1 MVTKHPDLFHDNGK
15 GTLIMT
21 AVIHDSIDG
30 LVAILGRGKR
40 LIGLDIG
47 DKTIG
52 VAISDPLFS
61 LASPVKT
68 ILRTKKFKAAVL
80 ELQSLISSEDVGGMV
95 AGLPLS
101 MDGTE
106 GPRSQATRD
115 LTRELVHQ
123 LDIPAAFW
131 DERLS
136 TSAIEKFLINEADM
150 NRKRRKDVIDKMA
163 AAYILQGAL
172 DTLGRPRL

>member
-1 MVTKHPDLFHDNGK
+1 MAAEIF
-15 GTLIMT
+15 
-21 AVIHDSIDG
+21 ASIEG
-30 LVAILGRGKR
+30 LANTLGRGQR

-61 LASPVKT
+61 LASPVTT
-68 ILRTKKFKAAVL
+68 IIRGKKFKSAVA
-80 ELQSLISSEDVGGMV
+80 ELRHLITSENVGGMI
-95 AGLPLS
+95 AGLPIS

-115 LTRELVHQ
+115 LTRELVNQ
-123 LDIPAAFW
+123 LGIPAAFW

-172 DTLGRPRL
+172 DTLDRPDT

>member
-1 MVTKHPDLFHDNGK
+1 MVAKYEGTFYDKDK
-15 GTLIMT
+15 GSRDMA
-21 AVIHDSIDG
+21 AVIYDSIHE
-30 LVAILGRGKR
+30 LVATLPRGQR
-40 LIGLDIG
+40 VIGLDIG

-52 VAISDPLFS
+52 VAISNPLFS

-68 ILRTKKFKAAVL
+68 IVRTKKFKVAVQ
-80 ELQSLISSEDVGGMV
+80 ELQSLISNEDVGGMI
-95 AGLPLS
+95 AGLPIS

-115 LTRELVHQ
+115 LTRELVNQ
-123 LDIPAAFW
+123 LGIPAAFW

-163 AAYILQGAL
+163 ASYILQGAL
-172 DTLGRPRL
+172 DALDRSRL

>member
-1 MVTKHPDLFHDNGK
+1 MA
-15 GTLIMT
+15 
-21 AVIHDSIDG
+21 AVIHDTIDG
-30 LVAILGRGKR
+30 LVATLTRGQR

-61 LASPVKT
+61 LASPMKT
-68 ILRTKKFKAAVL
+68 VVRTKKFKAAVT
-80 ELQSLISSEDVGGMV
+80 ELKELIKNEDVGGII
-95 AGLPLS
+95 AGLPIS

-123 LDIPAAFW
+123 LGISAAFW

-172 DTLGRPRL
+172 DTLGRPQL

>member
-1 MVTKHPDLFHDNGK
+1 MAALIHETIQDLADD
-15 GTLIMT
+15 L
-21 AVIHDSIDG
+21 A
-30 LVAILGRGKR
+30 RGQR

-61 LASPVKT
+61 LASPMKT
-68 ILRTKKFKAAVL
+68 IIRTKKFKPAVD
-80 ELQSLISSEDVGGMV
+80 ELRSLISKEDVGGMI
-95 AGLPLS
+95 AGLPIS

-115 LTRELVHQ
+115 LTRELVKQ
-123 LDIPAAFW
+123 LELPAAFW

-136 TSAIEKFLINEADM
+136 TSAVEKFLINEADM

-172 DTLGRPRL
+172 DSLERPDI

>member
-1 MVTKHPDLFHDNGK
+1 MSAIIHP
-15 GTLIMT
+15 
-21 AVIHDSIDG
+21 SIQE
-30 LVAILGRGKR
+30 LVASLSRGER

-68 ILRTKKFKAAVL
+68 IVRGKKFKTAVQ
-80 ELQSLISSEDVGGMV
+80 ELQSLISTEEVGGMI
-95 AGLPLS
+95 AGLPVS

-115 LTRELVHQ
+115 LTRELVNQ
-123 LDIPAAFW
+123 LGIPAAFW

-136 TSAIEKFLINEADM
+136 TSAIEKFLINEVDM

-172 DTLGRPRL
+172 DALESPGI

>member
-1 MVTKHPDLFHDNGK
+1 MAAE
-15 GTLIMT
+15 IY
-21 AVIHDSIDG
+21 ASIQELAG
-30 LVAILGRGKR
+30 AIDHGQR
-40 LIGLDIG
+40 LLGLDIG

-61 LASPVKT
+61 LASPVTT
-68 ILRTKKFKAAVL
+68 IVRGKKFKPAVMA
-80 ELQSLISSEDVGGMV
+80 LQDLIRTENVGGMI
-95 AGLPLS
+95 AGLPVS

-115 LTRELVHQ
+115 LTRELVNQ

-136 TSAIEKFLINEADM
+136 TSAIEKFLIKEADM

-172 DTLGRPRL
+172 DALDSPRL

>member
-1 MVTKHPDLFHDNGK
+1 MA
-15 GTLIMT
+15 
-21 AVIHDSIDG
+21 AVIHPSITD
-30 LVAILGRGKR
+30 LVASLTRGQR

-61 LASPVKT
+61 LASPVTT
-68 ILRTKKFKAAVL
+68 IIRGKKFKTAVQ
-80 ELQSLISSEDVGGMV
+80 ELQTLISNEEVGGMI
-95 AGLPLS
+95 AGLPVS
-101 MDGTE
+101 MDGSE

-115 LTRELVHQ
+115 LTRELVNQ

-172 DTLGRPRL
+172 DALDGPHI

>member
-1 MVTKHPDLFHDNGK
+1 
-15 GTLIMT
+15 MT
-21 AVIHDSIDG
+21 AIIHESIDA
-30 LVAILGRGKR
+30 LVDSLGRGKR

-68 ILRTKKFKAAVL
+68 IVRTKKFKVAVL
-80 ELQSLISSEDVGGMV
+80 ELQNLISSEDVGGMI

-101 MDGTE
+101 MDGNE

-115 LTRELVHQ
+115 LTRELVNQ
-123 LDIPAAFW
+123 LGIPAAFW

-172 DTLGRPRL
+172 DTLDRPRL

>member
-1 MVTKHPDLFHDNGK
+1 MVTKYGGIFYDKHK
-15 GTLIMT
+15 GLLVMS
-21 AVIHDSIDG
+21 AVIHESIDE
-30 LVAILGRGKR
+30 LVATLTRGQR

-52 VAISDPLFS
+52 VAISDPLFT

-68 ILRTKKFKAAVL
+68 IVRVKKFKAAVL
-80 ELQSLISSEDVGGMV
+80 ELQALISNENIGGMI
-95 AGLPLS
+95 AGLPIS
-101 MDGTE
+101 MDGSE

-115 LTRELVHQ
+115 LTRELVNQ
-123 LDIPAAFW
+123 LGLPAAFW

-150 NRKRRKDVIDKMA
+150 NRKRRKEVIDKMA

-172 DTLGRPRL
+172 DTLDRPQP

>member
-1 MVTKHPDLFHDNGK
+1 MAA
-15 GTLIMT
+15 I
-21 AVIHDSIDG
+21 IHDTIQD
-30 LVAILGRGKR
+30 LANDLTRGQR

-61 LASPVKT
+61 LASPMKT
-68 ILRTKKFKAAVL
+68 IIRTKKFKPTVD
-80 ELQSLISSEDVGGMV
+80 ELHDLISQEDVGGMI
-95 AGLPLS
+95 AGLPIS

-115 LTRELVHQ
+115 LTRELVKQ
-123 LDIPAAFW
+123 LELPAAFW

-172 DTLGRPRL
+172 DTLERPDL

>member
-1 MVTKHPDLFHDNGK
+1 
-15 GTLIMT
+15 MT
-21 AVIHDSIDG
+21 AIIHASIG
-30 LVAILGRGKR
+30 ELVAELPRGKR

-52 VAISDPLFS
+52 VAISDPLFT
-61 LASPVKT
+61 LASPVTT
-68 ILRTKKFKAAVL
+68 IIRGKKFKDAVL
-80 ELQSLISSEDVGGMV
+80 ELQTLISSEDVGGMI
-95 AGLPLS
+95 AGLPIS

-115 LTRELVHQ
+115 LTRELVNQ
-123 LDIPAAFW
+123 LGIPAAFW

-172 DTLGRPRL
+172 DSLDRPRL

>member
-1 MVTKHPDLFHDNGK
+1 
-15 GTLIMT
+15 MT
-21 AVIHDSIDG
+21 AIIHESIDA
-30 LVAILGRGKR
+30 LVDSLGRGKR

-61 LASPVKT
+61 LASPVK
-68 ILRTKKFKAAVL
+68 IIVRTKKFKVAVL
-80 ELQSLISSEDVGGMV
+80 ELQNLISSEDVGGMI

-101 MDGTE
+101 MDGNE

-115 LTRELVHQ
+115 LTRELVNQ
-123 LDIPAAFW
+123 LGIPAALW

-172 DTLGRPRL
+172 DTLDRPRL

>member
-1 MVTKHPDLFHDNGK
+1 MAAEIF
-15 GTLIMT
+15 
-21 AVIHDSIDG
+21 ASIEG
-30 LVAILGRGKR
+30 LAKTLGRGQR

-61 LASPVKT
+61 LASPVTT
-68 ILRTKKFKAAVL
+68 IIRGKKFKSAVA
-80 ELQSLISSEDVGGMV
+80 ELRHLITSENVGGMI
-95 AGLPLS
+95 AGLPIS

-115 LTRELVHQ
+115 LTRELVNQ
-123 LDIPAAFW
+123 LGIPAAFW

-172 DTLGRPRL
+172 DTLDRPDT

>member
-1 MVTKHPDLFHDNGK
+1 MAAIIHNTIQDLAND
-15 GTLIMT
+15 LE
-21 AVIHDSIDG
+21 
-30 LVAILGRGKR
+30 RGQR

-61 LASPVKT
+61 LASPMKT
-68 ILRTKKFKAAVL
+68 IVRTKKFKSAVD
-80 ELQSLISSEDVGGMV
+80 ELRGLISKEDVGGMI
-95 AGLPLS
+95 AGLPIN

-115 LTRELVHQ
+115 LTRELVKQ
-123 LDIPAAFW
+123 LELPAAFW

-136 TSAIEKFLINEADM
+136 TSAVEKLLINEADM

-172 DTLGRPRL
+172 DTLERPDI

>member
-1 MVTKHPDLFHDNGK
+1 
-15 GTLIMT
+15 MT
-21 AVIHDSIDG
+21 AIIHESIDA
-30 LVAILGRGKR
+30 LVESLGRGKR

-68 ILRTKKFKAAVL
+68 IVRTKKFKVAVL
-80 ELQSLISSEDVGGMV
+80 ELQNLISSEDVGGMI

-101 MDGTE
+101 MDGNE

-115 LTRELVHQ
+115 LTRELVNQ
-123 LDIPAAFW
+123 LGIPAAFW

-172 DTLGRPRL
+172 DTLDRPRL

>member
-1 MVTKHPDLFHDNGK
+1 MS
-15 GTLIMT
+15 
-21 AVIHDSIDG
+21 AVIHESIDE
-30 LVAILGRGKR
+30 LVATLARGQR

-52 VAISDPLFS
+52 VAISDPRFT

-68 ILRTKKFKAAVL
+68 IVRTKKFKAAVL
-80 ELQSLISSEDVGGMV
+80 EIQALISNENVGGMI
-95 AGLPLS
+95 AGLPIS
-101 MDGTE
+101 MDGSE

-115 LTRELVHQ
+115 LTRELVNQ
-123 LDIPAAFW
+123 LGLPAAFW

-163 AAYILQGAL
+163 AGYILQGAL
-172 DTLGRPRL
+172 DSLDRTHL

>member
-1 MVTKHPDLFHDNGK
+1 MAA
-15 GTLIMT
+15 I
-21 AVIHDSIDG
+21 IHDTIQDLAKDLS
-30 LVAILGRGKR
+30 RGQR

-61 LASPVKT
+61 LASPMKT
-68 ILRTKKFKAAVL
+68 IIRTKKFKPAVD
-80 ELQSLISSEDVGGMV
+80 ELRGLIAKEDVGGMI
-95 AGLPLS
+95 AGLPIS

-115 LTRELVHQ
+115 LTRELVKQ
-123 LDIPAAFW
+123 LELPAAFW

-136 TSAIEKFLINEADM
+136 TSAVEKFLINEADM

-172 DTLGRPRL
+172 DALERPSL

>member
-1 MVTKHPDLFHDNGK
+1 MA
-15 GTLIMT
+15 
-21 AVIHDSIDG
+21 AVIHNSIDE
-30 LVAILGRGKR
+30 LIASLARGKR

-68 ILRTKKFKAAVL
+68 IIRTKKFKAAVS
-80 ELQSLISSEDVGGMV
+80 ELQSLISSEDVGGLI

-115 LTRELVHQ
+115 LTRELVNQ
-123 LDIPAAFW
+123 LNVPAAFW

-172 DTLGRPRL
+172 DTLDRPRL

>member
-1 MVTKHPDLFHDNGK
+1 MAAIIHNTIQDLAND
-15 GTLIMT
+15 LE
-21 AVIHDSIDG
+21 
-30 LVAILGRGKR
+30 RGQR

-61 LASPVKT
+61 LASPMKT
-68 ILRTKKFKAAVL
+68 IVRTKKFKSAVD
-80 ELQSLISSEDVGGMV
+80 ELRGLISKEDVGGMI
-95 AGLPLS
+95 AGLPIN

-115 LTRELVHQ
+115 LTRELVKQ
-123 LDIPAAFW
+123 LELPAAFW

-136 TSAIEKFLINEADM
+136 TSAVEKFLINEADM

-172 DTLGRPRL
+172 DTLERPDI